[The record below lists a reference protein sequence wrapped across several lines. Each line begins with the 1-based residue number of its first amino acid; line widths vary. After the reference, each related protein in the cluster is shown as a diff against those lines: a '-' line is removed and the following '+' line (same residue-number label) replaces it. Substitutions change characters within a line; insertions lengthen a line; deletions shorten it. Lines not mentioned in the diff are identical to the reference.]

1 MLRYLFLSVFL
12 LNIAHTV
19 NAVGIIYG
27 KILYSDGKPA
37 ADVVVNLNNTN
48 IYGISD
54 ETGFYQL
61 ENVPFGKHSMIVKP
75 FSLSKT

>member
-1 MLRYLFLSVFL
+1 MLRYLLLSVFL
-12 LNIAHTV
+12 LNITLTA

-48 IYGISD
+48 IMVFLTKPDFISSKM
-54 ETGFYQL
+54 YPS
-61 ENVPFGKHSMIVKP
+61 ENIR
-75 FSLSKT
+75 